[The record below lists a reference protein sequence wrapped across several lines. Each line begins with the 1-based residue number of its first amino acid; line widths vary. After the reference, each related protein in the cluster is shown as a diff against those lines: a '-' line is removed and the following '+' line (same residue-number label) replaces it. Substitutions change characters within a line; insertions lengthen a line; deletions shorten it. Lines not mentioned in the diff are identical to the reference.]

1 MDSDMT
7 EAFSFGSDI
16 VPSRAE
22 QTAPLTSRLWGR
34 DDRIPREEAVSFL
47 AEVRS
52 EATADAAADDALFFK
67 GGRGGRTEEEGERG
81 SIVLQTTA
89 EDPCQRP
96 DIVRPQPQR
105 GGGMG
110 AQNGRHD

>member
-22 QTAPLTSRLWGR
+22 QTAPLMSRLWGR

-67 GGRGGRTEEEGERG
+67 GGRGG
-81 SIVLQTTA
+81 A
-89 EDPCQRP
+89 N
-96 DIVRPQPQR
+96 
-105 GGGMG
+105 GGGG
-110 AQNGRHD
+110 GEGQYRPPDNGGGSLPETRDCQTPASEGRRDGRSEWPP